1 MVHSVIMPQYYFHIR
16 DYDVLLVD
24 ELGLELSSFDD
35 AVVEARRGIASML
48 ADAALDGDDVLA
60 QVMEITDSAGAVVIA
75 IPFRDVVN
83 AADGASS

>member
-1 MVHSVIMPQYYFHIR
+1 MVHSVIMPQYFFHIR
-16 DYDVLLVD
+16 DDDVLLVD

-35 AVVEARRGIASML
+35 AVVEARRGVASML
-48 ADAALDGDDVLA
+48 ADAALDGDDVLG
-60 QVMEITDSAGAVVIA
+60 QVMEITDSAGAVVVA